1 MFADLLN
8 KEEELALVKTM
19 AHFANADG
27 KITSEEMVLLEGAA
41 AKCGVEADD
50 VLKDVAQ
57 INLEETLAP
66 VQTDKSRRIVIQE
79 LITIGYADGHFF
91 QVEKDAV
98 NNVASILG
106 VDNDTVGRIETWVQ
120 EGVDWSKKGYGVIIE
135 GK

>member
-1 MFADLLN
+1 MFSDLLN

-19 AHFANADG
+19 AHFAAADG
-27 KITSEEMVLLEGAA
+27 EIAPGEMALLEAA
-41 AKCGVEADD
+41 AGKCGVEAEA
-50 VLKDVAQ
+50 VLKDVSQ

-66 VQTDKSRRIVIQE
+66 VQTDKSRRIFIQE
-79 LITIGYADGHFF
+79 LITIGYADGHYFH
-91 QVEKDAV
+91 VEKETV

-106 VDNDTVGRIETWVQ
+106 VDNETVGRIEDWVR